1 MILISGALRIF
12 SAKHLLLKR
21 RRNGSQSY
29 SNTSD
34 LCWWQWE
41 STLLETEGWVRM
53 ETRLGENGDRGLGE
67 NGEGIILDQNAFYAS
82 FPSMLPFAIWHSVC
96 YIRLGHTSHI
106 FPIKLIIWW
115 WQWPRQRKIQSAPRS
130 RISNMAFPPKCS
142 LIFSTQLVPPTMFH
156 KIFPPKICH
165 QNFPQLFN
173 ILFCNFD
180 PE

>member
-12 SAKHLLLKR
+12 FAKHLFKKR

-53 ETRLGENGDRGLGE
+53 ER
-67 NGEGIILDQNAFYAS
+67 AS
-82 FPSMLPFAIWHSVC
+82 FSIKTHFSPPICHLTFCLLHTFRPYKP
-96 YIRLGHTSHI
+96 YIFYKAYYLMMTMTKTKKGT
-106 FPIKLIIWW
+106 K
-115 WQWPRQRKIQSAPRS
+115 
-130 RISNMAFPPKCS
+130 ISNVAFPPKCS
-142 LIFSTQLVPPTMFH
+142 LIFFTLFVPPTMFH